1 MPVSMQI
8 QRQFDAL
15 HRDAQRVLTSID
27 NLSHDIDKV
36 DNPSKLATPGTEAV
50 NIEKLRANL
59 ATLRVKVE
67 DMGRSI
73 GKRVQNVNSQ
83 VHAQPYPFIAGAA
96 GLGALAA
103 LIVERRLAHRK

>member
-1 MPVSMQI
+1 MPISMQI

-36 DNPSKLATPGTEAV
+36 DTPSKPASAEMEAL
-50 NIEKLRANL
+50 NIEKLRSNL

-73 GKRVQNVNSQ
+73 GKRVQHVNSQ
-83 VHAQPYPFIAGAA
+83 VHAQPYPFIAGAV

-103 LIVERRLAHRK
+103 LIVERQLAHRK

>member
-27 NLSHDIDKV
+27 TLSHDIERV
-36 DNPSKLATPGTEAV
+36 DNPLKAAPAEAEAL

-59 ATLRVKVE
+59 TTLRVKVE
-67 DMGRSI
+67 DMGRSL
-73 GKRVQNVNSQ
+73 GKRVQHVNSQ
-83 VHAQPYPFIAGAA
+83 VHAQPYPFIAGAV

>member
-27 NLSHDIDKV
+27 NLSHDIDKG
-36 DNPSKLATPGTEAV
+36 DNPSKPASAETEPL
-50 NIEKLRANL
+50 NIEKLQANL
-59 ATLRVKVE
+59 ATLRVKIE
-67 DMGRSI
+67 HMGRSI

-83 VHAQPYPFIAGAA
+83 VHAQPYPFIAGAV

-103 LIVERRLAHRK
+103 LIVERQLAHRK